1 MKSILKT
8 SLISI
13 TLISFA
19 SCNQNENQSVNQES
33 ADTETQKATEV
44 IQEPKSSNP
53 GNVDSLV
60 SVINAKRSEIESNL
74 GEPVS
79 IETTNLKA
87 KIKQK
92 WSKIHFYS
100 NGNQIVRIKTYPYDN
115 ISKRTEEFYLDNEEL
130 ILAVIEDDGS
140 GEKGKTVDQIDKM
153 YFFYEGTLIKEL
165 SNANEKEYSIK
176 NSEAEEL
183 AQEVKE
189 YLDIYYNQLPK

>member
-1 MKSILKT
+1 MKYILKT
-8 SLISI
+8 SLIAAVL
-13 TLISFA
+13 TVV
-19 SCNQNENQSVNQES
+19 SCNQDEEQNINPEITDKEV
-33 ADTETQKATEV
+33 QKTTEV
-44 IQEPKSSNP
+44 IQEATPM
-53 GNVDSLV
+53 NVDSLV

-79 IETTNLKA
+79 IETVNLKA

-100 NGNQIVRIKTYPYDN
+100 KGSQVVRIKTYPHDN
-115 ISKRTEEFYLDNEEL
+115 ISQRTEEFYLDNEEL

-140 GEKGKTVDQIDKM
+140 GEKGKTADEIDKM
-153 YFFYEGTLIKEL
+153 YFYYDGALVKEL

-183 AQEVKE
+183 EQEVKE